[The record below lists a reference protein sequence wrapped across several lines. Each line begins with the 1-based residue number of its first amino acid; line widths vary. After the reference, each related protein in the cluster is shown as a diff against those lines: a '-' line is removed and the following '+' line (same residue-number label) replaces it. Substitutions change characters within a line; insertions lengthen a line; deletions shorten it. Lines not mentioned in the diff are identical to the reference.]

1 MSFIYW
7 YNSQPIK
14 IFIELVILLAS
25 LLKKNI
31 YIYIYILSTCFF
43 LCRNY
48 LEYIY
53 FNIYIIYI

>member
-7 YNSQPIK
+7 YNSQPIE

-25 LLKKNI
+25 LLKKK
-31 YIYIYILSTCFF
+31 YIYILSTCFF

-48 LEYIY
+48 LKYIY

>member
-7 YNSQPIK
+7 YNSQPIE

-25 LLKKNI
+25 LLKNI

-48 LEYIY
+48 LKYIY